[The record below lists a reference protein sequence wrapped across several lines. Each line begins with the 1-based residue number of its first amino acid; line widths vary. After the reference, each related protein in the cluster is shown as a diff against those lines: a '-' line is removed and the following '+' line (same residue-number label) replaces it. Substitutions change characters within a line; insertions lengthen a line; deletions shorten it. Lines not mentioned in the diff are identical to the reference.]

1 MTLGELRGPSQQ
13 QSRISGPIRRVTTPP
28 HGGSTQRLDGDRS
41 LPAIAC
47 PKPDTQVLARCPLR
61 GHSLP
66 VARRR
71 AGCEVRRSPKAD
83 LVPTPEL
90 MLLALSNR
98 GV

>member
-47 PKPDTQVLARCPLR
+47 PQARYAGVGPM
-61 GHSLP
+61 S
-66 VARRR
+66 VAGLGR
-71 AGCEVRRSPKAD
+71 AKTRWRQP
-83 LVPTPEL
+83 
-90 MLLALSNR
+90 
-98 GV
+98 